1 MAGVDFDWND
11 SFFEAVLKSSGVRSA
26 VETAADNAVSQA
38 KASAPVKTGNYRANI
53 RKEVRTGQKR
63 VYAYV
68 YSDVDYS
75 IPVEMRHGTMAKAAS
90 AARI

>member
-1 MAGVDFDWND
+1 MEWNK
-11 SFFEAVLKSSGVRSA
+11 SFFQSVLKSGEVRNLVSK
-26 VETAADNAVSQA
+26 AADNAANAARS
-38 KASAPVKTGNYRANI
+38 SAPVRTGNYRANI
-53 RKEVRTGQKR
+53 KKEVRTGQKR

-75 IPVEMRHGTMAKAAS
+75 IPVEMRHGTMAKATS